1 MSCWYISLT
10 WKVICS
16 LSMTFS
22 YTLNITFCLRQKHW
36 LFMASVCVWWIL
48 ISIVDKSCSNLKSND
63 SFGFYSSRGFWST
76 PSKLNLMK
84 YKLSYLRSNTNPP
97 FKIKD
102 ILFNILINSL
112 SKLTLEINNSF
123 INLMMSRFQKFPWLL
138 VKYA

>member
-1 MSCWYISLT
+1 MPLNVLYQLWFYFDTTCMILVIFWIYFNMSNT
-10 WKVICS
+10 EVVIRKESPCFPI
-16 LSMTFS
+16 FS
-22 YTLNITFCLRQKHW
+22 G
-36 LFMASVCVWWIL
+36 
-48 ISIVDKSCSNLKSND
+48 KSCSNLKSND
-63 SFGFYSSRGFWST
+63 SFGFYSLRGFWST

-123 INLMMSRFQKFPWLL
+123 INLMMSRFEKFPWLL